1 MGFGTKCRK
10 KFEKCFQ
17 KARFWGVLPSRV
29 PHWAGWVGGSLPGVK
44 KKRILTRGAVEK
56 VGALSTPA
64 GGGEWIWG
72 GVGSVSI
79 HPGIFGAGSLQMYIF
94 QRKLSVCSPSWGRHR
109 SNSELHEILLFICPV
124 WCRCVQLF
132 AVAGGG
138 GLHPFPPTPRIKND
152 KDPFFLGS
160 TKAFM
165 VKGVQFPPLKPL
177 TP

>member
-17 KARFWGVLPSRV
+17 KARFLGRPAIQGPALGWLGRGIPPWG
-29 PHWAGWVGGSLPGVK
+29 K

-56 VGALSTPA
+56 VWALSTPA

-138 GLHPFPPTPRIKND
+138 R
-152 KDPFFLGS
+152 
-160 TKAFM
+160 A
-165 VKGVQFPPLKPL
+165 PPLPPNPQDQK
-177 TP
+177 